1 MTFLIPSNLTPSNLI
16 PAGLKTSTSERSAA
30 ERSAIRAAAKTAI
43 FALAIGAT
51 VSAAPFFE
59 VSGTHAHAEDA
70 ALASIEHAK
79 ALSTAF
85 EKVADI
91 ITPSVVNVSSS
102 RKSRRGPGTP
112 KGDPF
117 FDQFRDFFGEDFA
130 DRFGQQ
136 GMGPQGP
143 PQQQGLGTGVIIDSA
158 GHILTNNHVVGDAD
172 EVTVRLH
179 DERTFKAT
187 VVGKDDRSDLA
198 VIKIKAPNLV
208 PALLGDSDTLKIGQW
223 VVASGNPFGLDNTI
237 TAGIVSAKGRSIMG
251 GSQYED
257 FIQTDAA
264 INPGNS
270 GGPLVDLDGKVVG
283 INTAIFSRSGG
294 YMGIGFAIPMN
305 MARKVME
312 SLIST
317 GKVVRG
323 WLGIGIQNLNED
335 LAKSFEYSA
344 TEGALV
350 GHIEPNGPAAKAK
363 LQQGDIIVTLD
374 GEKIKNINQLR
385 NRVAGIKP
393 GTKVAAEV
401 WRNGKTMNISI
412 EIGQLPSNLPGQ
424 EIEEDSDETPA
435 IDIGITVETLT
446 PDLAR
451 RLKSSRLAGVVV
463 AKVRPGGLAARA
475 GVAPSDIIIS
485 INGKSV
491 GDVTEFRAAMREVNL
506 KKGARLII
514 ESQGMERFVFL
525 REDE

>member
-1 MTFLIPSNLTPSNLI
+1 VAAVAIAMTLGGP
-16 PAGLKTSTSERSAA
+16 LKVAVA
-30 ERSAIRAAAKTAI
+30 EEEIE
-43 FALAIGAT
+43 
-51 VSAAPFFE
+51 P
-59 VSGTHAHAEDA
+59 
-70 ALASIEHAK
+70 IEHAK

-85 EKVADI
+85 EKVADMT
-91 ITPSVVNVSSS
+91 TPSVVNVSST
-102 RKSRRGPGTP
+102 RKARRGPGGP

-117 FDQFRDFFGEDFA
+117 FDQFREFFGDDLS
-130 DRFGQQ
+130 DRFGQP
-136 GMGPQGP
+136 GMGPDSAP
-143 PQQQGLGTGVIIDSA
+143 QQGLGTGVIIDSS

-179 DERTFKAT
+179 DDRTFKAT

-208 PALLGDSDTLKIGQW
+208 PAVLGDSDTLKIGQW

-270 GGPLVDLDGKVVG
+270 GGPLIDLDGKVVG

-294 YMGIGFAIPMN
+294 YMGIGFAIPIN

-312 SLIST
+312 SLIAT

-335 LAKSFEYSA
+335 LATSFGYGG

-350 GHIEPNGPAAKAK
+350 GHIEPNGPAAKAS
-363 LQQGDIIVTLD
+363 LRQGDIIVSLD
-374 GEKIKNINQLR
+374 GERMKNINQLR

-393 GTKVAAEV
+393 GTKVELDV
-401 WRNGKTMNISI
+401 WRDGKSI
-412 EIGQLPSNLPGQ
+412 KSSLVIGQLPTTLPGLD
-424 EIEEDSDETPA
+424 EEEDSDETPA

-451 RLKSSRLAGVVV
+451 RLKSSRTSGVVV
-463 AKVRPGGLAARA
+463 AKVRPGGLASRA
-475 GVAPSDIIIS
+475 GVAPSDVIIS
-485 INGKSV
+485 INGKPV
-491 GDVTEFRAAMREVNL
+491 GDVSEFRSAMRGVDL
-506 KKGARLII
+506 KKGFRLVI
-514 ESQGMERFVFL
+514 ESQGMERFAFL
-525 REDE
+525 RKEE

>member
-1 MTFLIPSNLTPSNLI
+1 MTSLHLTSRCNTSRCNPLGRSMRGLALSLAWLCSTTLLAPSF
-16 PAGLKTSTSERSAA
+16 G
-30 ERSAIRAAAKTAI
+30 
-43 FALAIGAT
+43 GT
-51 VSAAPFFE
+51 VREANAQDSIAP
-59 VSGTHAHAEDA
+59 
-70 ALASIEHAK
+70 IEHAK

-85 EKVADI
+85 EKVADA
-91 ITPSVVNVSSS
+91 ITPSVVNVSSTK
-102 RKSRRGPGTP
+102 KSRRAGPGPAP

-117 FDQFRDFFGEDFA
+117 FDQFREFFGDDLA
-130 DRFGQQ
+130 DRFGQ
-136 GMGPQGP
+136 GMGPEAQ
-143 PQQQGLGTGVIIDSA
+143 PQQQGLGTGVIIDGA

-179 DERTFKAT
+179 DDRTFKAT
-187 VVGKDDRSDLA
+187 VVGRDDRTDLA

-208 PALLGDSDTLKIGQW
+208 PALLGDSDALKIGQW

-294 YMGIGFAIPMN
+294 YMGIGFAIPIN

-335 LAKSFEYSA
+335 LAKSFDYGA

-363 LQQGDIIVTLD
+363 LQQGDIIVSLD
-374 GEKIKNINQLR
+374 GEKMKNINQLR

-393 GTKVAAEV
+393 GTKVAADV
-401 WRNGKTMNISI
+401 WRNGKSMNTTIT
-412 EIGQLPSNLPGQ
+412 IGQLPSSMPSQ
-424 EIEEDSDETPA
+424 AAEEDSDETPA

-451 RLKSSRLAGVVV
+451 RLKSSRTGGVVV

-485 INGKSV
+485 INGKAV
-491 GDVTEFRAAMREVNL
+491 GDVTDFRAAMREVDL
-506 KKGARLII
+506 KKGTRFII

-525 REDE
+525 REEE